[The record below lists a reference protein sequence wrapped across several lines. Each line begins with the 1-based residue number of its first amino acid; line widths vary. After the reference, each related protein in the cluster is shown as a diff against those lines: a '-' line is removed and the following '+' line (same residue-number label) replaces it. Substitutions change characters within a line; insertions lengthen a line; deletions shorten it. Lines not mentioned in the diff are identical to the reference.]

1 MKGLKNNFYTRENL
15 EDVARKKLKTKG
27 ELHKRDY
34 FELKKKTETNK
45 QTKNNSACGLRSK
58 TANGK

>member
-34 FELKKKTETNK
+34 FELKKKKPKQTNK
-45 QTKNNSACGLRSK
+45 QK
-58 TANGK
+58 TTQHVA